1 MLTERIQ
8 SQLIADHLA
17 GLPVKNPSGLT
28 GIYAECWKAIQDK
41 PDKAEKIVDEELFLL
56 ERDVKAQSVRNV
68 ISFLLSKAEEVR
80 QRELTKAF
88 SMLQGA
94 DEREKKII
102 DDLTLILLKQTFIPI
117 VENLR
122 KAAVNGD
129 RETIE
134 KAIKLFGMEI
144 S

>member
-1 MLTERIQ
+1 VKLYNLDDLQ
-8 SQLIADHLA
+8 SIAD
-17 GLPVKNPSGLT
+17 KNKGERQKS
-28 GIYAECWKAIQDK
+28 AE
-41 PDKAEKIVDEELFLL
+41 KAEKIVDEELILL
-56 ERDVKAQSVRNV
+56 ERDVKSQSVRKV

-88 SMLQGA
+88 TMLQDA
-94 DEREKKII
+94 DEKEKKVI

-129 RETIE
+129 KEAIE
-134 KAIKLFGMEI
+134 QAIKLFGMEAN
-144 S
+144 